1 MSIQLARRRNIL
13 LLLAVAAAAITASLF
28 YTGVAAGDDDDDD
41 RGAKRYEV
49 SITNITK
56 GQIIS
61 PAVVAT
67 HRGSLTPIY
76 ALGSPASDELAQI
89 AEDAVLDP
97 FINMLEGDSKV
108 ADVEVITGVNGPIL
122 PGETAS
128 TVISTNRRSKELSL
142 AAMLVTTNDTFVALN
157 GVALPGRQRS
167 HFPPGLDAGSEA
179 NNEDCDYI
187 PGPPCGNGGV
197 RDTAGAEGY
206 VYVSNGIHGIA
217 DLDPAQHDWRNPV
230 AKITIRRLNSGGDD
244 D

>member
-1 MSIQLARRRNIL
+1 MSLQVANRRSVF
-13 LLLAVAAAAITASLF
+13 LLLAVAIAAMTATLL
-28 YTGVAAGDDDDDD
+28 YAGVASSDDKDKDKGD
-41 RGAKRYEV
+41 RRYEV

-67 HRGSLTPIY
+67 HDDSLMPIY
-76 ALGSPASDELAQI
+76 TLGSPASHQLAQV

-97 FINMLEGDSKV
+97 FINMLEGNSAV
-108 ADVEVITGVNGPIL
+108 SSVGVITGVNGPIL

-128 TVISTNRRSKELSL
+128 IVISSSKKARELSL

-157 GVALPGRQRS
+157 GVNLPGRYSS
-167 HFPPGLDAGSEA
+167 HMPPGLDAGTEA
-179 NNEDCDYI
+179 NNEDCAFI

-206 VYVSNGIHGIA
+206 VYVSPGIQGIA

-230 AKITIRRLNSGGDD
+230 AKITIRRLSGGDD